1 MPKLADE
8 INLKFVQLYREEE
21 CLWNA
26 SIPSYKDKQ
35 MRDSSLEK
43 IRDIL
48 NKDGIEMS
56 IKEIKNKIKNL
67 RATYC
72 QELTKI
78 EKSER
83 SGAGTAEVYKPKII
97 WFEEMHNFIK
107 KVPMKRKTSNNQDS
121 PNNNKDDNSASNS
134 QSLEPPVA
142 ENLSEKTVEMSQPAS
157 EMSSI
162 QDKTSKFI
170 SPGSWIPAITQ
181 QETNISSVSESL
193 STGPSTSFTGIKKG
207 VKSLK
212 DKKICSLRS
221 EISRLRKKGTNL
233 KAKLN
238 NAEKLSKNPLFYK
251 FTKDMTRPARL
262 FTQMQV
268 FQTSKKPKGRRYTTD
283 EKILCLSMYK
293 KSPKCYGV
301 LYKFFTLS
309 SAKAM
314 KRLLAKIKIK
324 SSINTILFEQIKKTV
339 ADKDISDRLCSLI
352 FDEMAIT
359 PQIHYNTQ
367 KDVLQGF
374 DEEGKKF
381 ANHVLVFM
389 IKGIKENFKQPI
401 AYYFTNCLNTYE
413 LKKK

>member
-83 SGAGTAEVYKPKII
+83 SEAGTAEVYKPKII

-170 SPGSWIPAITQ
+170 SPGIFCIKMASSS
-181 QETNISSVSESL
+181 QET
-193 STGPSTSFTGIKKG
+193 
-207 VKSLK
+207 
-212 DKKICSLRS
+212 DKNKEFIRKTICSS
-221 EISRLRKKGTNL
+221 
-233 KAKLN
+233 
-238 NAEKLSKNPLFYK
+238 
-251 FTKDMTRPARL
+251 ARQVI
-262 FTQMQV
+262 FNV
-268 FQTSKKPKGRRYTTD
+268 FQQCFAEYQAGR
-283 EKILCLSMYK
+283 ILIELDAR
-293 KSPKCYGV
+293 
-301 LYKFFTLS
+301 T
-309 SAKAM
+309 AAM
-314 KRLLAKIKIK
+314 
-324 SSINTILFEQIKKTV
+324 TG
-339 ADKDISDRLCSLI
+339 
-352 FDEMAIT
+352 M
-359 PQIHYNTQ
+359 
-367 KDVLQGF
+367 
-374 DEEGKKF
+374 
-381 ANHVLVFM
+381 
-389 IKGIKENFKQPI
+389 
-401 AYYFTNCLNTYE
+401 
-413 LKKK
+413 

>member
-134 QSLEPPVA
+134 QSLEQPVA

-170 SPGSWIPAITQ
+170 SPGTSPLYTNPPSQLQQTEQRDEPIIHPPPQ
-181 QETNISSVSESL
+181 QELEQDEDPIYQA
-193 STGPSTSFTGIKKG
+193 FQ
-207 VKSLK
+207 
-212 DKKICSLRS
+212 
-221 EISRLRKKGTNL
+221 
-233 KAKLN
+233 
-238 NAEKLSKNPLFYK
+238 NA
-251 FTKDMTRPARL
+251 
-262 FTQMQV
+262 
-268 FQTSKKPKGRRYTTD
+268 
-283 EKILCLSMYK
+283 
-293 KSPKCYGV
+293 
-301 LYKFFTLS
+301 
-309 SAKAM
+309 
-314 KRLLAKIKIK
+314 
-324 SSINTILFEQIKKTV
+324 
-339 ADKDISDRLCSLI
+339 
-352 FDEMAIT
+352 
-359 PQIHYNTQ
+359 
-367 KDVLQGF
+367 
-374 DEEGKKF
+374 
-381 ANHVLVFM
+381 
-389 IKGIKENFKQPI
+389 
-401 AYYFTNCLNTYE
+401 
-413 LKKK
+413 